1 VEGKEATEV
10 IEVGAFIKSF
20 IYVVSSSLL
29 YPTLFLLMVLSVWI
43 LFHAGGFFAE
53 WLVRARLPKTS
64 AVRLASVLSEAD
76 AAKQLPKRVA
86 AYLES
91 LRGLLADRGDL
102 GEPVAAKLLQDA
114 SAAVLRSLDKTRLV
128 VRIGPGLGLIG
139 TLIPMGTGL
148 AALSQ
153 GDLTQLSSDLVIAFT
168 TTVVGLALGITSF
181 FIYTIRKRWAD
192 DDIRTMQFIT
202 EILVRRGDE
211 ETDTDDS

>member
-1 VEGKEATEV
+1 VTD
-10 IEVGAFIKSF
+10 VGALIKSF

-29 YPTLFLLMVLSVWI
+29 YPTLFLLMVLCVWI

-53 WLVRARLPKTS
+53 WLARARLPRTPAARVPS
-64 AVRLASVLSEAD
+64 LLRDPD
-76 AAKQLPKRVA
+76 AGKKLPKSVA
-86 AYLES
+86 AYLET
-91 LRGLLADRGDL
+91 LRDLLADGS
-102 GEPVAAKLLQDA
+102 GPIEPVVAKLLQDA
-114 SAAVLRSLDKTRLV
+114 SAAVLRSLDRVRLV

-192 DDIRTMQFIT
+192 EDIHTMEFIT
-202 EILVRRGDE
+202 EILAGRKDE
-211 ETDTDDS
+211 RDEPE